1 MFTAT
6 PKLDYAPVLDDEQA
20 GNFDDGQQLLALF
33 GDPDARGHRKWAE
46 MFDPA
51 ACQEANVEAILSELP
66 KL

>member
-33 GDPDARGHRKWAE
+33 GDPDARGTRKWGE
-46 MFDPA
+46 MFDTA